1 MERNEIVHSRRYTPE
16 KAAKEFATYGPAG
29 DPDDIQGSRAIRT
42 ECQYGSA
49 WRIYTR
55 WCDAEGLTPMPADAQ
70 QLLRYLRHLRARN
83 LTPATAEAYIGA
95 VAAIHRI
102 NGFAIDRTAI
112 VEPMKAFRR
121 KQGTQRRAK
130 PLLARMLK
138 DLVGRLD
145 NDTRVQTVRDKLILL
160 LAFGMAGRSAE
171 VVGLDWQ
178 RPGSLLTGTTGY
190 VTAEDDGLAVTLL
203 SSKAAQIT
211 STEVFIS
218 DREMPSLRPA
228 LMRWIELAG
237 VQPGMPLFPATIGR
251 HITSRRLAPESVAHI
266 VRKRVEAYSVATGKR
281 PKEARLLAKEFS
293 AHSIR
298 RGLCTSLSRARVPFA
313 DIRRRSR
320 HRSDAMVARYVAD
333 AEGRRSGGLGKV
345 GF

>member
-1 MERNEIVHSRRYTPE
+1 MERNEITYSRRYTPE

-29 DPDDIQGSRAIRT
+29 DPDDIQGSRAVRT

-70 QLLRYLRHLRARN
+70 QLLRYVRHLRARN

-95 VAAIHRI
+95 IAAIHRI
-102 NGFAIDRTAI
+102 NGFAIDRTLI

-145 NDTRVQTVRDKLILL
+145 TNRVRDVRDRPLMM
-160 LAFGMAGRSAE
+160 LAFAFAGRSAE
-171 VVGLDWQ
+171 IVGLDWE
-178 RPGSLLTGTTGY
+178 RPGSPLTGTTGY
-190 VTAEDDGLAVTLL
+190 VTAEDDGFTVALL

-218 DREMPSLRPA
+218 DREMPSLRSA

-237 VQPGMPLFPATIGR
+237 VQPGKPLFSATAGH
-251 HITSRRLAPESVAHI
+251 HITSRRLAPESIAHI
-266 VRKRVEAYSVATGKR
+266 VRRRIEAYSIATGKR
-281 PKEARLLAKEFS
+281 PKEARLLAREFS
-293 AHSIR
+293 GHSLR

-313 DIRRRSR
+313 DIRKRSR

>member
-1 MERNEIVHSRRYTPE
+1 MERNEITYSRRYTPE

-29 DPDDIQGSRAIRT
+29 DPDDIAGSRSVRT
-42 ECQYGSA
+42 EIQYGSA
-49 WRIYTR
+49 WRVYTR

-70 QLLRYLRHLRARN
+70 QLLRYVRHLRARN

-95 VAAIHRI
+95 IAAIHRI

-121 KQGTQRRAK
+121 KRGTQRRAK
-130 PLLARMLK
+130 PLLAGMLK
-138 DLVGRLD
+138 DLVARLGA
-145 NDTRVQTVRDKLILL
+145 NGVRDVRDAPLMM
-160 LAFGMAGRSAE
+160 LAFAFAGRSAE
-171 VVGLDWQ
+171 IVGLDWE

-190 VTAEDDGLAVTLL
+190 VTAEDDGFTVTLL

-211 STEVFIS
+211 ATEVFIA

-228 LMRWIELAG
+228 MARWIEKGG
-237 VQPGMPLFPATIGR
+237 VQPGMPLFPATNGR
-251 HITSRRLAPESVAHI
+251 HITSRRLAPESIAHI
-266 VRKRVEAYSVATGKR
+266 VRQRVEAYSVATGR
-281 PKEARLLAKEFS
+281 QPKEALLLAREFS

-313 DIRRRSR
+313 DIRKRSR
-320 HRSDAMVARYVAD
+320 HRSDAMVAKYISD

>member
-1 MERNEIVHSRRYTPE
+1 MERNEITYSRRFTPE

-70 QLLRYLRHLRARN
+70 QLLRYVRHLRARN

-95 VAAIHRI
+95 IAAIHRI
-102 NGFAIDRTAI
+102 NGFAIDRTLI

-138 DLVGRLD
+138 DLVARLGASC
-145 NDTRVQTVRDKLILL
+145 VRDVRDAPLMM
-160 LAFGMAGRSAE
+160 LAFAFAGRSAE
-171 VVGLDWQ
+171 IVGLDWL
-178 RPGSLLTGTTGY
+178 RPGSPLTGTTGY
-190 VTAEDDGLAVTLL
+190 VTAEDDGFTVTLL

-211 STEVFIS
+211 STEVFIA

-228 LMRWIELAG
+228 LARWVEMGG
-237 VQPGMPLFPATIGR
+237 VQPSEPLFPATAGR
-251 HITSRRLAPESVAHI
+251 HVTSRRLAPESIAHI
-266 VRKRVEAYSVATGKR
+266 VRQRVEAYSVATGKR

-293 AHSIR
+293 GHSIR

-313 DIRRRSR
+313 DIRKRSR